1 MPGMNKPW
9 RASRLIAAGLAL
21 ASLPLAAGAAPAG
34 SASVASNQP
43 LKDTTTVNA
52 PSTEDL
58 ALIQQLLAQYTA
70 SVTDGDARR
79 FESQLLDLNIPFSG
93 VAKDFGASAGLAN
106 VQNYPGFKQAIFGS
120 GKRYKQRFSNV
131 KIEQVGLLAQVSL
144 DYETALQ
151 EDDDGGKGWKVLH
164 LLKVGG
170 HWKIASE
177 FYVGY
182 PK

>member
-1 MPGMNKPW
+1 MGCG
-9 RASRLIAAGLAL
+9 AST
-21 ASLPLAAGAAPAG
+21 GAPPPAG
-34 SASVASNQP
+34 MTKAA
-43 LKDTTTVNA
+43 
-52 PSTEDL
+52 
-58 ALIQQLLAQYTA
+58 
-70 SVTDGDARR
+70 
-79 FESQLLDLNIPFSG
+79 
-93 VAKDFGASAGLAN
+93 
-106 VQNYPGFKQAIFGS
+106 GS

-151 EDDDGGKGWKVLH
+151 EEDFSGKGWKVLH